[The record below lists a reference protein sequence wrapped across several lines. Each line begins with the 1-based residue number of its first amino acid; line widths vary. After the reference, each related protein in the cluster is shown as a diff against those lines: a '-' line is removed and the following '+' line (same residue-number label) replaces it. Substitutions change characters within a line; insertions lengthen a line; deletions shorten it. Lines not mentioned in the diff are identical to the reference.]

1 MTKPN
6 AYSIEPIGT
15 LESPFKQKFA
25 IPRQPALA
33 KAKGRIKLTPPFS
46 DPNSLRQIDTYSHL
60 WLLFLFHENLD
71 KGWSPTVRAPRLG
84 GNTRTGVFATRS
96 TFRPNG
102 IGMSAVEN
110 LGVEH
115 TASGLFLHV
124 GNIDLLHGT
133 PIIDIKPYIPY
144 SDAIQNASATLLDDK
159 PVPNL
164 TVNFTEQARAQLAR
178 QPQQDLPLLIE
189 NCLSQDPRPAYK
201 QSQQDDPKGYQVQLY
216 DADIHWRVSQGEVWV
231 TEIVSLA

>member
-1 MTKPN
+1 MTKPDV
-6 AYSIEPIGT
+6 YSIEPIGV

-33 KAKGRIKLTPPFS
+33 KAKGKVKLQAPYN
-46 DPNSLRQIDTYSHL
+46 DINALRTIETYSHL
-60 WLLFLFHENLD
+60 WLLFLFHENLQ

-110 LGVEH
+110 LGVENA
-115 TASGLFLHV
+115 ASGLYLHV
-124 GNIDLLHGT
+124 GNIDLLHNT

-144 SDAIQNASATLLDDK
+144 SDAVQHAEATLLDDK
-159 PVPNL
+159 PIPTL
-164 TVNFTEQARAQLAR
+164 AVNFTDHARQQLA
-178 QPQQDLPLLIE
+178 QQSYEDLPLLIE

-201 QSQQDDPKGYQVQLY
+201 QSLQDDPKTYQVQLY
-216 DADIHWRVSQGEVWV
+216 DADIQWQVSNGAVWV
-231 TEIVSLA
+231 TAIESLS